1 MMKTKKYNL
10 VITLLLAAVTGLL
23 FFSSS
28 CTKEELIKPTIDNID
43 PGEASVNTT
52 LTVTGSGL
60 RDIKSIVFDLGNVPV
75 TSFNPNFNTDNAI
88 IFRVPSNANSG
99 DQNIVFTNTSGFQF
113 TLPFRVLPLAVVS
126 SAFPR
131 EWEAGNIITLSGSY
145 FESVDDVVLE
155 ATSQAVTIVSKTST
169 TLVLQMPASTAPS
182 SKLIIHNNAGSST
195 TDISFLNLDRQVK
208 LFTEDFGQSIENWS
222 WCEASKSAAGPATSG
237 SSSLKTVYDNFE
249 GLSFRRAAPF
259 VGSEFKALSF
269 WIKGGSRDLAVAIR
283 ADAVVSGSAPGANIT
298 VPANVWTYFN
308 IPMSGTFD
316 AVTFERLNFQASG
329 IPAGQETLY
338 LDNVV
343 LVKEL

>member
-10 VITLLLAAVTGLL
+10 VITMLLAAMTGLL

-28 CTKEELIKPTIDNID
+28 CTKEELIKPSIDKID
-43 PGEASVNTT
+43 PGEAAVNTT

-60 RDIKSIVFDLGNVPV
+60 RDIRSIVFDLGNVPV
-75 TSFNPNFNTDNAI
+75 TFNPNFNTDNAI
-88 IFRVPSNANSG
+88 IFRIPSDANSG

-126 SAFPR
+126 SAFPG
-131 EWEAGNIITLSGSY
+131 EWEAGNTITLTGSY
-145 FESVDDVVLE
+145 FESVDDVRME
-155 ATSQAVTIVSKTST
+155 ATSQAVTIVSKTATS
-169 TLVLQMPASTAPS
+169 LVLQMPASTAPS
-182 SKLIIHNNAGSST
+182 TKLIIHNNAGSST
-195 TDISFLNLDRQVK
+195 TNLTFINLDKQVK

-222 WCEASKSAAGPATSG
+222 WCEASKSGAGPAASG
-237 SSSLKTVYDNFE
+237 TSSLKATYDNFE
-249 GLSFRRAAPF
+249 GLSFRRATPF

-269 WIKGGSRDLAVAIR
+269 WVKGASRTLNVNIT
-283 ADAVVSGSAPGANIT
+283 ADAVVSGSAPGASIT

-316 AVTFERLNFQASG
+316 AVTCERLNFQASG
-329 IPAGQETLY
+329 IPAGQETIY